1 MDDMEPGPSA
11 TALTA
16 NDRLSQLNL
25 YSKRNKENLRRIQPP
40 SPPAA
45 PHSFID
51 PQTNAQR
58 VQWSQETQLV
68 TNAPRASQVRR
79 GKRPVPADDE
89 DLGEVSEDEG
99 FEQDLRTVDIQRK
112 RKAAPTTSHRSVIVH
127 SPKRARFQERPRVEK
142 QRLRSEEED
151 SLDAATARS
160 QLPSSNYREVNQISK
175 NLSRLNPP
183 KPQRRTK
190 WSSLEEDQLISLIKV
205 VGCSWSRI
213 KRLDEERGNILVL
226 RDQVALK
233 DKARNM
239 KHDFLKAGVQ
249 LPENFEGVTLSA
261 RQKEKLRELGVQ
273 DV

>member
-1 MDDMEPGPSA
+1 MDDVEPGPSA

-16 NDRLSQLNL
+16 HDRLSQLNL
-25 YSKRNKENLRRIQPP
+25 YSKRNKENLRRIHPP
-40 SPPAA
+40 RPPAA
-45 PHSFID
+45 PRSFID

-58 VQWSQETQLV
+58 VQWSQETQPV
-68 TNAPRASQVRR
+68 TNAPRASQIRR

-89 DLGEVSEDEG
+89 DPGEVSEDQG
-99 FEQDLRTVDIQRK
+99 FEQDQRTVDVQRK
-112 RKAAPTTSHRSVIVH
+112 RKEAPTASRRSAIVP
-127 SPKRARFQERPRVEK
+127 SPKRARFQERPRVDQ

-151 SLDAATARS
+151 SLDATAARS
-160 QLPSSNYREVNQISK
+160 QVPSSNYREVNQISK
-175 NLSRLNPP
+175 NLSRLHPP
-183 KPQRRTK
+183 KPQSRTK
-190 WSSLEEDQLISLIKV
+190 WSPLEEDQLISLIKL

-213 KRLDEERGNILVL
+213 KRLDEERGNILAL

-261 RQKEKLRELGVQ
+261 KQREKLKELGVQ